1 LKAQLSEQE
10 TKWRKAYEKVVKE
23 NELLRTRGGE
33 TVLAVQWRE
42 RYEVRALRVCVYSG
56 TEFCIVSPSSL
67 RVSEL
72 LFTQSSLDLSRS
84 MSVCL
89 VASFYPPQSNNL
101 VIYCNLS

>member
-42 RYEVRALRVCVYSG
+42 RYEVRALKIRVCIENCVLH
-56 TEFCIVSPSSL
+56 CLIVLSSFL
-67 RVSEL
+67 RSYY
-72 LFTQSSLDLSRS
+72 SLDRISIFLKS
-84 MSVCL
+84 
-89 VASFYPPQSNNL
+89 VASHQPILHIP
-101 VIYCNLS
+101 IYCYVP